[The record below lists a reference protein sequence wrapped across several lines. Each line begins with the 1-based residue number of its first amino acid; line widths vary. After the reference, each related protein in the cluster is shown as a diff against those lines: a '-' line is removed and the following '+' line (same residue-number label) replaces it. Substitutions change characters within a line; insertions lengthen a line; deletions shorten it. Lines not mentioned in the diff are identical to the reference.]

1 MKKMIALAVLG
12 LSVTAAPLAYAGPQ
26 QVKMK
31 VCSKEAKAKGLKKA
45 ERKAFMKNCLSKKHK
60 ITAKEAADAGVK
72 PAAGDG
78 GK

>member
-1 MKKMIALAVLG
+1 MKKLIAIAVLG

-31 VCSKEAKAKGLKKA
+31 VCSKEAKAKGLKKD
-45 ERKAFMKNCLSKKHK
+45 ERRAFMKTCLSRKHK
-60 ITAKEAADAGVK
+60 LTAKEASAAGVK
-72 PAAGDG
+72 LEGDG